1 MTRATTSPLRLWAL
15 RVAAVAGPAAMAL
28 AASWAAFDTHRAT
41 SWHFFRDAA
50 RLVFAGAP
58 AHGGGL
64 DVFLSHPEFQFG
76 PLSIVAGAPFA
87 LAPQSLAVPAVIALG
102 TLLGVVVA
110 LSVEAAATPGR
121 PAPGGALAPVAPLA
135 GAVALAVVWADVG
148 VRTAHIDDAIALAAT
163 ALACAGVARGRGA
176 TATAALAVAAA
187 AKPWALA
194 FAPLAAAAPGRRRW
208 LRPVVA
214 LAAAG
219 ATWLPFV
226 LDEPG
231 SVVAAG
237 SFRLE
242 NAPASAL
249 RALGVHDPATP
260 LWVRPTQFAVGLA
273 VAGVLVRRGRWPGVV
288 MAALAVRVALDP
300 AAHHYYS
307 AALVAGTLLW
317 ERITLPRRLPLATI
331 AVAVVME
338 LTAGDLH
345 PSALAGALRLALAAG
360 LLLAALAVP
369 GPGGPAYAGT
379 TSTPGGSGSNAPV
392 MPAAGTTGTTIGSGA
407 TGADDPAR
415 ARSRPSASSRE
426 YGSWVPWV
434 RKPSMSA
441 SFARAS
447 STRGSE
453 PGMYAPI
460 AIRSSARACA
470 ASRLRSR
477 PPASRCSGAS
487 SLRGEARH
495 GPEHVDRRIVVAV
508 RQLAATA
515 RCGRRGSSGRR
526 RRSARSCRRR
536 PPARCRGR

>member
-1 MTRATTSPLRLWAL
+1 M
-15 RVAAVAGPAAMAL
+15 
-28 AASWAAFDTHRAT
+28 
-41 SWHFFRDAA
+41 
-50 RLVFAGAP
+50 
-58 AHGGGL
+58 
-64 DVFLSHPEFQFG
+64 
-76 PLSIVAGAPFA
+76 
-87 LAPQSLAVPAVIALG
+87 
-102 TLLGVVVA
+102 
-110 LSVEAAATPGR
+110 
-121 PAPGGALAPVAPLA
+121 APLA

-392 MPAAGTTGTTIGSGA
+392 MPAAGTTGTAIGSGA

-426 YGSWVPWV
+426 YGSCGALGQEALDVGELRARLVHPRV
-434 RKPSMSA
+434 RAGDVRADRDQVLRPRVRRQQ
-441 SFARAS
+441 ARA
-447 STRGSE
+447 G
-453 PGMYAPI
+453 G
-460 AIRSSARACA
+460 
-470 ASRLRSR
+470 R
-477 PPASRCSGAS
+477 P
-487 SLRGEARH
+487 
-495 GPEHVDRRIVVAV
+495 
-508 RQLAATA
+508 
-515 RCGRRGSSGRR
+515 RRGAPAPAAAGRGATR
-526 RRSARSCRRR
+526 TASTSIA
-536 PPARCRGR
+536 G